1 MNAVPNRTLIVEV
14 ALELGIDPAFVE
26 KDWYVVQLI
35 REIISTDLFGAQLI
49 FTGGTALSKAHRL
62 IQRFSEDIDFRLILP
77 QQPPLSRSGRRKL
90 LSEIR
95 DRLRRVI
102 NTHFPPEV
110 VKWKSRDENHF
121 FSFDVDY
128 PSLVDPSA
136 VLRPHLQIEFTE
148 STMSLPPLLRPVSSL
163 IAELTKANPE
173 IPVVA
178 CIDPVENAVDK
189 MSALVWRVPD
199 RARQP
204 EDDDPDLARHIHDL
218 AALQPYAMA
227 HADFKYLT
235 IGMIHQDDHR
245 CNKITG
251 LPLEQKFQI
260 LMEMLTTDT
269 EYASE
274 YTRFVQGM
282 SYAAGRVVCNL
293 IHTVVS
299 ALIVVYSKFI
309 TSL

>member
-1 MNAVPNRTLIVEV
+1 MNAVPSKTLIVEV

-26 KDWYVVQLI
+26 KDWYVVQVI
-35 REIISTDLFGAQLI
+35 RETVNMDLFGAQLI

-90 LSEIR
+90 LSAIR
-95 DRLRRVI
+95 DRLREVVTI
-102 NTHFPPEV
+102 HFPSDV
-110 VKWKSRDENHF
+110 VKWESRDENHF

-128 PSLVDPSA
+128 SSVVDPSA
-136 VLRPHLQIEFTE
+136 ALRPHLQIEFTE
-148 STMSLPPLLRPVSSL
+148 STLSLPPLLRPVSSL
-163 IAELTKANPE
+163 IAELMKTNPE
-173 IPVVA
+173 ILAVA

-189 MSALVWRVPD
+189 ISALVWRVPD
-199 RARQP
+199 RVRQP

-227 HADFKYLT
+227 HADFKHLT

-260 LMEMLTTDT
+260 LMEILTTDK
-269 EYASE
+269 EYATE

-282 SYAAGRVVCNL
+282 SYAAGGVPTYAEVMTKVKVL
-293 IHTVVS
+293 VDH
-299 ALIVVYSKFI
+299 LLKE
-309 TSL
+309 